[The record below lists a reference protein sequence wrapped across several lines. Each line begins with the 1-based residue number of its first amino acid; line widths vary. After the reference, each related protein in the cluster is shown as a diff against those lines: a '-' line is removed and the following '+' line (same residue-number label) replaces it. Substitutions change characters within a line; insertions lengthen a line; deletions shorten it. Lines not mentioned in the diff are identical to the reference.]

1 MVENL
6 GRIVGKLFLF
16 ILFLSCFIFL
26 DAQVKLRALDIAGN
40 SFQQACVG
48 EPFML
53 EVEMIDIRNSMQVP
67 TIVGLDR
74 FVAKRTGLYMHTVN
88 GKSMIKYSY
97 RVRIDQPGM
106 YEIGPA
112 VITDHKKKQVS
123 NVVTVAVGD
132 QSIAKKTIPKKK
144 EHGNTKEFLRL
155 LVDNNNVVV
164 GQKVPC
170 ALRFYYNNNSIEL
183 KQIGKPEISSGVIKN
198 VEGPL
203 SGRESID
210 GIPYKYIEWQWDLYP
225 SQPGKITIPAYRVD
239 FDVRPKRA
247 HALGSFSLLF
257 GPNAERKRVYSN
269 AARIQVDPLP
279 LYDGMVQAVGD
290 FRKIEAQIKPAVV
303 KEGEAMVLAIELEGD
318 GDLEAI
324 EIPELA
330 ELPKELKYYKS
341 NSSIIEPMD
350 KTTLPKKR
358 FEFIVQGIACGEWE
372 VPQQSFTYFDV
383 HNRSYKTLQTVPFV
397 VTIVPQTTL
406 SGSLP
411 SLQQKSKKEKSRMI
425 PANSIYPINSHGPW
439 YPVTQREPM
448 SWLLFGFLSSIPVG
462 LWLYQLL
469 WVWMTRY
476 WCRNQLLWWRKKQ
489 AFWMARKQL
498 KEAIDQQ
505 DVTRIY
511 HIFVTLIANC
521 CPESNVQI
529 SFSSIKQQLYKK
541 GLSENIIIMWGKFFT
556 RATEYAFMTNNKN
569 KSSYTAFFRQAEQW
583 INRFEA
589 IRW

>member
-1 MVENL
+1 VENL
-6 GRIVGKLFLF
+6 GKIVGKLSLF

-53 EVEMIDIRNSMQVP
+53 EVEIIDTRNSMQVP
-67 TIVGLDR
+67 AIVGLDR

-88 GKSMIKYSY
+88 GKSMVKHSY

-132 QSIAKKTIPKKK
+132 QSIAKKTTPQKKK
-144 EHGNTKEFLRL
+144 HGNAKEFLRL
-155 LVDNNNVVV
+155 LVDNNSVVV

-170 ALRFYYNNNSIEL
+170 ALRFYYNNNFIEL
-183 KQIGKPEISSGVIKN
+183 KQIGKPEISNGVIKN

-203 SGRESID
+203 SGTELID
-210 GIPYKYIEWQWDLYP
+210 GLPYKYIEWEWDLYL
-225 SQPGKITIPAYRVD
+225 SQPGKIIIPAYSVD

-257 GPNAERKRVYSN
+257 GPNSERKRIYSN
-269 AARIQVDPLP
+269 AVRIQVDPLP
-279 LYDGMVQAVGD
+279 PYNGMVQAVGN
-290 FRKIEAQIKPAVV
+290 FKKIEAQIKPAVV
-303 KEGEAMVLAIELEGD
+303 KKGEAMVLAIELEGD
-318 GDLEAI
+318 GDLAVI
-324 EIPELA
+324 DIPQLA
-330 ELPKELKYYKS
+330 GLPKELKYYKS
-341 NSSIIEPMD
+341 NSSIIEPTD
-350 KTTLPKKR
+350 KSTLPKKR

-372 VPQQSFTYFDV
+372 VPQQLFTYFDV
-383 HNRSYKTLQTVPFV
+383 QNRSYKTLQTVPLV
-397 VTIVPQTTL
+397 ITIVPQTTS

-411 SLQQKSKKEKSRMI
+411 PLQQKSKKEKSRVI
-425 PANSIYPINSHGPW
+425 PANSIYPINQHGPW
-439 YPVTQREPM
+439 YPITQGEPM

-469 WVWMTRY
+469 WFRTTRY

-489 AFWMARKQL
+489 AFWMAHKQL
-498 KEAIDQQ
+498 KEAIDRQ

-511 HIFVTLIANC
+511 HIFVTLIAGF
-521 CPESNVQI
+521 CPESNAQI
-529 SFSSIKQQLYKK
+529 SSSFIKQQLYKN
-541 GLSENIIIMWGKFFT
+541 GLSENIIVMWDNFFT
-556 RATEYAFMTNNKN
+556 RATEYAFMNNNKN
-569 KSSYTAFFRQAEQW
+569 KSSYAAFFRQAEQW

-589 IRW
+589 VGW